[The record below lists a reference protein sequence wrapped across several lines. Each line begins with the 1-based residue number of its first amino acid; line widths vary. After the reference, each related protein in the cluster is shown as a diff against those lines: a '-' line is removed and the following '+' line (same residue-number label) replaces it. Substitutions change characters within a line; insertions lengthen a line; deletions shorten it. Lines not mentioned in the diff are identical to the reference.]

1 MNIWSVAKLLPVM
14 FLLFFSAILI
24 FSIGQNVY
32 GIELFSKNEK
42 PFGTSYDD
50 WIAKYW
56 NWDVGLSNEKS
67 TPKPDG
73 CLINNDNKPD
83 SLVMLMETT
92 VDGTPHQVCK
102 ISSKQGIM
110 IPLWIAW
117 SDNSPGGTPRNMS
130 EPLAKSA
137 REQYNLGN
145 IKSDVKVDGVPLA
158 KLDVRQSLLPGS
170 GKFDYKIFSLA
181 NVTDI
186 STKNFNLTI
195 PSNTH
200 EQGAVPG
207 TWQAG
212 SQGWYVFLK
221 PLPPGQHTIFYN
233 ARVTPTG
240 PLTSPGTNPHFADIT
255 YKLNV
260 TK

>member
-1 MNIWSVAKLLPVM
+1 MI
-14 FLLFFSAILI
+14 FLLAFSVFLLA
-24 FSIGQNVY
+24 SVGHNVF
-32 GIELFSKNEK
+32 GIKLFLRNEN
-42 PFGTSYDD
+42 PFDKSYDD

-56 NWDVGLSNEKS
+56 NWDVGLDSQGS
-67 TPKPDG
+67 TPKAGG
-73 CLINNDNKPD
+73 CLLNNDNKPD
-83 SLVMLMETT
+83 SFVMLMETT
-92 VDGTPHQVCK
+92 VDGSPHQVCK
-102 ISSKQGIM
+102 ISSKQGVM

-117 SDNSPGGTPRNMS
+117 CDNSPGGIPRNMN
-130 EPLAKSA
+130 EPLAKCA

-145 IKSDVKVDGVPLA
+145 IKSDVKVDSVPVA

-170 GKFDYKIFSLA
+170 GKFDIKVFSLQ

-195 PSNTH
+195 PSTTH

-233 ARVTPTG
+233 IRVTPTG
-240 PLTSPGTNPHFADIT
+240 ALTSPGTNPHFADIT
-255 YKLNV
+255 YSLQVK
-260 TK
+260 